1 MTEAEA
7 TLTATAETALKT
19 SLDVFLRAYAAQT
32 ALVAEQRGWS
42 PVIALHATDA
52 GARVR
57 LDLDDGVVI
66 RADRD
71 DGAREPTLVVSAD
84 LKVLRDVLELRCDPN
99 EPYLF
104 GELTVAGPEADFL
117 RLDYI
122 ATRLGEAC

>member
-1 MTEAEA
+1 VKDADLVLMQ
-7 TLTATAETALKT
+7 
-19 SLDVFLRAYAAQT
+19 SLAVFLRAYRAQA

-52 GARVR
+52 DTRVR
-57 LDLDDGVVI
+57 LDLADGVVM

-71 DGAREPTLVVSAD
+71 DGARAPTLVVSAG
-84 LKVLRDVLELRCDPN
+84 LRVLSDVLELRCDPN

-104 GELTVAGPEADFL
+104 GELTVSGPEADFL

-122 ATRLGEAC
+122 ATRLGGRC